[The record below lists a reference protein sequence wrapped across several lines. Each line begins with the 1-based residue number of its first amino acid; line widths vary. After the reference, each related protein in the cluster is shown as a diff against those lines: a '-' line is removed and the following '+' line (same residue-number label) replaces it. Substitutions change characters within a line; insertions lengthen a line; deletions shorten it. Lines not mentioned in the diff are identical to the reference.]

1 MITPVVA
8 PKNKVYTPRNAKNVV
23 ALAWI
28 SQGQI
33 ANEITAQMN
42 CPRRM
47 LTYLGNNPVRSLAR
61 GTVLPVT
68 FVMILKKMKQAPA
81 KNFARPVV
89 EVVDHRQRIPLDLA
103 VHNR

>member
-8 PKNKVYTPRNAKNVV
+8 PKNNVYAPKKARNVV

-28 SQGQI
+28 SHGQI

-47 LTYLGNNPVRSLAR
+47 LMYLGNSPVKSLAK
-61 GTVLPVT
+61 GTELPVT
-68 FVMILKKMKQAPA
+68 LVMMLKKIKQAPA
-81 KNFARPVV
+81 KNLPARLSKLLITVNGF
-89 EVVDHRQRIPLDLA
+89 H
-103 VHNR
+103 